1 MLSKVFGWRG
11 AAFVF
16 GWIMVVGLA
25 TKLIMNTGE
34 EMFTFNPYKI
44 LGVEEGAEMSAVK
57 KAYRRLSL
65 QYHVRCL
72 PASLRQQEP
81 PLLSRSQSMAPLLPA
96 SAPRMA
102 RRRRAGQLSFA
113 LRSALV
119 RVHGVWAADSPL
131 RFRSIRPVGNAR
143 SLPPAGAKGS
153 SPCGSPF
160 AGDPLSPSLSLSPF
174 ACPLLSFSLPPP
186 LAARQESGQRRGR
199 RPFHQGRQGV

>member
-81 PLLSRSQSMAPLLPA
+81 PLLSRSQNMTPLLPA

-119 RVHGVWAADSPL
+119 RVHGVWAADSRLSASAPSIL
-131 RFRSIRPVGNAR
+131 SGMRVAFRPQEPVCWRPSLTLSVALPVCLPADLL
-143 SLPPAGAKGS
+143 LPPAAV
-153 SPCGSPF
+153 GSPTRIRATPRPTTF
-160 AGDPLSPSLSLSPF
+160 SSRSP
-174 ACPLLSFSLPPP
+174 
-186 LAARQESGQRRGR
+186 RRMKC
-199 RPFHQGRQGV
+199 